1 MPKALYKFKFSVVE
15 LATQQTDHIVIFG
28 DNSFFNAL
36 KRARKLVSGD
46 GYEVRF
52 CGATE
57 NK

>member
-36 KRARKLVSGD
+36 ERARKLVSGD
-46 GYEVRF
+46 RYEVRF
-52 CGATE
+52 CGATVNE
-57 NK
+57 